1 MRSSEFEN
9 ACQSTGS
16 RSLSRRTLLQT
27 TALAAAGALT
37 GGRTA
42 AQTPV
47 AGGPNTEGGPAFLL
61 PGFTAHRVE
70 TSGGVT
76 INLVRGGEGPP
87 LLLLHGAPQS
97 HITWRHVA
105 PRLAEDYTVI
115 AADLRG
121 YGDSSKPASH
131 PQFGG
136 TGAPDGHVR
145 YSKRNMAQ
153 DQVDVMR
160 HFGFD
165 RFAVIGQDRGGRVTH
180 RMLLDHPAL
189 VTKAAVLDILPTY
202 YLYTHVT
209 MAFIQTYY
217 HWFSYVRAAPAPE
230 NDLIAGYD
238 NAALKPPASDVQ
250 AEYRRVQNN
259 PAGAH
264 GMCEDYR
271 AAASIDLVHDAADI
285 DTKIGVPLLVLW
297 ADPGAMARLY
307 DVLAVW
313 RERGTHVSGRGMP
326 GGHNMQE
333 GAPEAVTSELLE
345 FLRT

>member
-1 MRSSEFEN
+1 
-9 ACQSTGS
+9 
-16 RSLSRRTLLQT
+16 
-27 TALAAAGALT
+27 
-37 GGRTA
+37 
-42 AQTPV
+42 
-47 AGGPNTEGGPAFLL
+47 
-61 PGFTAHRVE
+61 
-70 TSGGVT
+70 VT
-76 INLVRGGEGPP
+76 INLVKGGEGPP
-87 LLLLHGAPQS
+87 VLLLHGAPQS
-97 HITWRHVA
+97 HITWRQVA

-313 RERGTHVSGRGMP
+313 RERGTHVTGRGMP

-333 GAPEAVTSELLE
+333 GAPEAVTE
-345 FLRT
+345 RTAGVPADVREDAAVEAEGVALVRHLAVIFAPHTTLNVPGFRAPTTSGRARDPKVRRCAACQTPPPACARGR